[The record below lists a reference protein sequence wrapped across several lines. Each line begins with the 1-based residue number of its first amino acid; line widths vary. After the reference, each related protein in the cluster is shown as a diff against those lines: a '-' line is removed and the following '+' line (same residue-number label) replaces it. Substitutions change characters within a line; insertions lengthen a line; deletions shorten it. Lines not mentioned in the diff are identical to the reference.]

1 MRTRAAQPHLR
12 LQASF
17 FACSSFNPL
26 FLFCVLT
33 MRSCHLK
40 AAPVLRTAAGL
51 PCAHP
56 VTWGTLLDLRAK
68 FFYSWPGPPLARL
81 RPALFHPFSIHY
93 RSFQK
98 GPSWVLVKT
107 ETCRGAGRRRV
118 DKWLYTARFYACS
131 SHSTCGIHAKQT
143 KLIKVVSRS
152 SAHLLIFSLFPG

>member
-56 VTWGTLLDLRAK
+56 GTWGTLLDLRAK

-107 ETCRGAGRRRV
+107 ETCGGQDADGLTSGATPHVFTR
-118 DKWLYTARFYACS
+118 ARLIPRAEYMLN
-131 SHSTCGIHAKQT
+131 
-143 KLIKVVSRS
+143 KLN
-152 SAHLLIFSLFPG
+152 L